1 MKDVTHIE
9 EVVKLK
15 ADNAGSHKQMVPNLI
30 LYLGSK
36 LVAEIGVFKG
46 RLMRSVMRSVA
57 SDVVDEW
64 HAIDTWTSNED
75 WYPGMG
81 DQARWDEYYQGVCKY
96 MPWFKQLRVYR
107 MSSDVAAPMFKD
119 GYFDM
124 VYLDGDHTY
133 GGVSRDV
140 KAWLPKVRKGGVLAG
155 HDYNPLGKYDRK
167 LCDVDR
173 AVDDYFGQ
181 DFTLLKCTV
190 WYKVVG

>member
-1 MKDVTHIE
+1 
-9 EVVKLK
+9 
-15 ADNAGSHKQMVPNLI
+15 
-30 LYLGSK
+30 
-36 LVAEIGVFKG
+36 
-46 RLMRSVMRSVA
+46 
-57 SDVVDEW
+57 
-64 HAIDTWTSNED
+64 
-75 WYPGMG
+75 MG

-155 HDYNPLGKYDRK
+155 HDYNPSGKYDRK

-173 AVDDYFGQ
+173 AVDDCFGQ